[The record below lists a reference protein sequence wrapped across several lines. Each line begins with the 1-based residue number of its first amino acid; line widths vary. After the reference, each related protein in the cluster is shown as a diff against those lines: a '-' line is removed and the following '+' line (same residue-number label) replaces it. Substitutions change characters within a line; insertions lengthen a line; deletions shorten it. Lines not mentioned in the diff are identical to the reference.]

1 MTFLYSRTISNYSE
15 DHQMDYQVGQ
25 ILHVTDGKEGA
36 ALLGQLHAAGYYCN
50 FRRSKD
56 GNLRIHIYAHLTP
69 TTRDEDGFFVEN
81 DALEEH
87 INYER
92 ELAFGRESPVR
103 FFMSNEERQDSEDCL
118 QFVRGR
124 WDKRTPWGDD
134 KLYICSGLLLY
145 SNLEQALK
153 TVIPDFDIYGF
164 DYTLSVAQWEKIK
177 ELDKGKYLHQAVAEL
192 DAWLGPRTDE
202 EVAMTIICI

>member
-1 MTFLYSRTISNYSE
+1 MSETIR
-15 DHQMDYQVGQ
+15 Q
-25 ILHVTDGKEGA
+25 ITAIPDT
-36 ALLGQLHAAGYYCN
+36 
-50 FRRSKD
+50 
-56 GNLRIHIYAHLTP
+56 LTP
-69 TTRDEDGFFVEN
+69 MVLQKDADGFFVEN

-103 FFMSNEERQDSEDCL
+103 FFMSNEERQDSENCL

-124 WDKRTPWGDD
+124 WDRQSYWGDD

-145 SNLEQALK
+145 SNMEQALK

-164 DYTLSVAQWEKIK
+164 DYTLSVAQWEAIK
-177 ELDKGKYLHQAVAEL
+177 GLEKGRYLKQAVAEL
-192 DAWLGPRTDE
+192 EAWLGHTTDD

>member
-1 MTFLYSRTISNYSE
+1 
-15 DHQMDYQVGQ
+15 MDYQVGQ
-25 ILHVTDGKEGA
+25 ILHVKDGKEGA
-36 ALLGQLHAAGYYCN
+36 QLIEKLHSAGYFCN
-50 FRRSKD
+50 FRRNRD
-56 GNLRIHIYAHLTP
+56 GNLRVHIYAHLAP
-69 TTRDEDGFFVEN
+69 TTRDADGFFVEN

-177 ELDKGKYLHQAVAEL
+177 ELDKGKYLHHAVAEQ

>member
-1 MTFLYSRTISNYSE
+1 
-15 DHQMDYQVGQ
+15 MDYQVRQ
-25 ILHVTDGKEGA
+25 VLHVKDGKEGA
-36 ALLGQLHAAGYYCN
+36 ALLEQLHAAGYYCN
-50 FRRSKD
+50 YRRNRD

-92 ELAFGRESPVR
+92 ELAFGRESPVC

-177 ELDKGKYLHQAVAEL
+177 KLDKGKYLHQAVAEL

>member
-1 MTFLYSRTISNYSE
+1 MSLN
-15 DHQMDYQVGQ
+15 YQVGQ
-25 ILHVTDGKEGA
+25 TITVPDGKEGT
-36 ALLGQLHAAGYYCN
+36 ALLEELHTVGYYCY
-50 FRRSKD
+50 FRRNND
-56 GNLRIHIYAHLTP
+56 GNLQIHIYAHLTP
-69 TTRDEDGFFVEN
+69 TTMDEDGFFIVN
-81 DALEEH
+81 DALREH

-124 WDKRTPWGDD
+124 WDRQRYWGDD

-153 TVIPDFDIYGF
+153 TVRPDFDIYGF
-164 DYTLSVAQWEKIK
+164 DYTLSAAQWEKIK
-177 ELDKGKYLHQAVAEL
+177 GLDKGKYLHQAVAEL
-192 DAWLGPRTDE
+192 DAWLGPTTDD

>member
-1 MTFLYSRTISNYSE
+1 
-15 DHQMDYQVGQ
+15 MDYQVGQ
-25 ILHVTDGKEGA
+25 TLRVKDGKEGE
-36 ALLGQLHAAGYYCN
+36 QLIEKLHSAGYYCY
-50 FRRSKD
+50 FRRNSD
-56 GNLRIHIYAHLTP
+56 GYLLVRIYAHLTP
-69 TTRDEDGFFVEN
+69 ANRDEDGFFVEN
-81 DALEEH
+81 DALREH
-87 INYER
+87 VDYEK
-92 ELAFGRESPVR
+92 EFMFGENAPLR

-177 ELDKGKYLHQAVAEL
+177 KLDKGKYLHQAVAEL